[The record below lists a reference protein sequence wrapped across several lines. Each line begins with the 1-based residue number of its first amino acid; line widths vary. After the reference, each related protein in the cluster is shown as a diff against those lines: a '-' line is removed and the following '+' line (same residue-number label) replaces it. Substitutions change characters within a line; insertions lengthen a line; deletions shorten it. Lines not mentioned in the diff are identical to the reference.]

1 MKTNLQKMRKRAG
14 YKSAKAFADAMGISK
29 DTYTGYEQGRISFT
43 VEKACE
49 FADALGCSLDE
60 LAGRS
65 WNDPKEKE
73 RPDPGDLITAMDG
86 IARYLHDS
94 GYENL
99 GDVQY
104 VDEDGT
110 TDEDADAL
118 SDVYGDGSGRSMVDV
133 VDEISSGE
141 SRMVRHEDC

>member
-43 VEKACE
+43 VEKAWE

-65 WNDPKEKE
+65 WRDPKEKE
-73 RPDPGDLITAMDG
+73 KPDPGDLITAMDG

-99 GDVQY
+99 GDAPNA
-104 VDEDGT
+104 DEDEPNDGL
-110 TDEDADAL
+110 TDEEADAL
-118 SDVYGDGSGRSMVDV
+118 SDGYSSSQERSMLDAVS
-133 VDEISSGE
+133 EISSGE
-141 SRMVRHEDC
+141 R